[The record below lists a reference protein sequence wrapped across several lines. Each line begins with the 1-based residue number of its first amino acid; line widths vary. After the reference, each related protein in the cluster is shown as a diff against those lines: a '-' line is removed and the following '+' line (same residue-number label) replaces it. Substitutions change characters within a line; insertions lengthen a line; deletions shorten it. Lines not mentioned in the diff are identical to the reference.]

1 MSASDQISLPIPPG
15 LEKSEEALGSVDVNK
30 SWDEYAERVLEE
42 VREFETWRQSRQ
54 VRLQRCAL
62 MDGDASLRNA

>member
-1 MSASDQISLPIPPG
+1 
-15 LEKSEEALGSVDVNK
+15 LGSVDVNK

-54 VRLQRCAL
+54 VRLQRYAL
-62 MDGDASLRNA
+62 RDGDTSLRNA

>member
-1 MSASDQISLPIPPG
+1 
-15 LEKSEEALGSVDVNK
+15 LERSEEALGSVDINK

-62 MDGDASLRNA
+62 MNWGAS